1 MASKMDTAAKIDS
14 VGGQLDT
21 HVAVCAERYEEI
33 NYRLRRL
40 ERIVM
45 GTAGTIIVLLCGL
58 VLRG

>member
-1 MASKMDTAAKIDS
+1 MASKMDTAAKVGS
-14 VGGQLDT
+14 VGSQLDT